1 MSSFQETFNRDIE
14 NQEQQW
20 LSDRR
25 AACDLSGDSSKDTKA
40 LAFSGGGIRSAT
52 FNLGVLQALAKNDQ
66 LTQFDYL
73 SSVSGGSYIATSF
86 TWFKSRFPGRF
97 PFGTSRRDKHASDIL
112 AWLRAHSSF
121 LTPGFG
127 VDKSS
132 LLTAILTGTL
142 INMLIMVP
150 LLLLLLFL
158 LSYEFSADLSAIAIH
173 APFNGFSLLRA
184 AGFLTLIASFG
195 VMLLTAIST
204 GFDSARANHRTETL
218 RYYLSNLFPL
228 GLALLAVG
236 YIPFLHKSF
245 EHFAEWVV
253 HTSFSISLIGI
264 TITRYAA
271 RRNGNADIKYS
282 LTSLLIDLGLLLTC
296 FGFVMISYHFA
307 VQWELLPTIFYPLLF
322 LSVFL
327 VLGCNINSVSMHGYY
342 RDRLKDAFMPCHLSK
357 RETNDEE
364 CEQTT
369 SYDKQLLLGELKA
382 TDAPFPIINCNIELL
397 GSSRA
402 KYKNRGGDCFTLTPL
417 YSGSDSTGYRATKD
431 YMAGKLDL
439 ASACA
444 ISGAAIAT
452 NTPMTRSKQLNFI
465 MSLLNL
471 RLGCW
476 LKNPNKP
483 TKPAN
488 FFNKPWWY
496 LYMFRDMF
504 GQGLNEQQSYI
515 HLSDGGHFE
524 NLACYE
530 LIRRKCKLI
539 VCCDAGA
546 DPKYQYKDLAKLIE
560 LARVDFG
567 AKLAI
572 DVSEIN
578 QQEATSDIAW
588 TEGKIS
594 YDDGSYGRFIYI
606 KACMIQHL
614 NEDLKSY
621 KRMNPDFPHQST
633 NNQFFDEMQF
643 EAYRELGFQ
652 LAHQMLKSIDLATT
666 ATSGEQ

>member
-1 MSSFQETFNRDIE
+1 MSSFQETFNPDIE

-25 AACDLSGDSSKDTKA
+25 AAGNLGCDGSKDTKA

-66 LTQFDYL
+66 LKQFDYL
-73 SSVSGGSYIATSF
+73 SSVSGGSYIATSY
-86 TWFKSRFPGRF
+86 TWFKSRFPGQF
-97 PFGTSRRDKHASDIL
+97 PFSTNRHDKRASDIL
-112 AWLRAHSSF
+112 GWLRAHSSF

-150 LLLLLLFL
+150 VLLLLLFL
-158 LSYEFSADLSAIAIH
+158 LSYEFSTDISAIAIH
-173 APFNGFSLLRA
+173 APFNGFSLLRG
-184 AGFLTLIASFG
+184 AGFITLIASFG
-195 VMLLTAIST
+195 LMLLTAIST
-204 GFDSARANHRTETL
+204 GFESARANHRTETL

-228 GLALLAVG
+228 GLAMLAFG
-236 YIPFLHKSF
+236 YIPIFHKFF
-245 EHFAEWVV
+245 ERFAEWLV
-253 HTSFSISLIGI
+253 HTSFSISLLGML
-264 TITRYAA
+264 ITRYAA
-271 RRNGNADIKYS
+271 HRNGSADIKYS
-282 LTSLLIDLGLLLTC
+282 LTSILIDLGLLLTC

-307 VQWELLPTIFYPLLF
+307 VQWELLPTLFYPLLI

-327 VLGCNINSVSMHGYY
+327 VLGCNINAVSMHGYY
-342 RDRLKDAFMPCHLSK
+342 RDRLRDAFMPCHLSK
-357 RETNDEE
+357 RDTNDEQ
-364 CEQTT
+364 CEQTL

-397 GSSRA
+397 GSTNA

-431 YMAGKLDL
+431 YMGGKLDL

-496 LYMFRDMF
+496 MYMFKDMF
-504 GQGLNEQQSYI
+504 GQGLNEHQSYI

-546 DPKYQYKDLAKLIE
+546 DPNYQFQDLARLIK

-572 DVSEIN
+572 DVSAIN
-578 QQEATSDIAW
+578 QKAATSNIAW

-594 YDDGSYGRFIYI
+594 YDDGSYGRFIYV
-606 KACMIQHL
+606 KASMIQHV
-614 NEDLKSY
+614 NEELKSY
-621 KRMNPDFPHQST
+621 KRINPDFPHQST
-633 NNQFFDEMQF
+633 SNQFFDEMQF
-643 EAYRELGFQ
+643 EAYRELGFE
-652 LAHQMLKSIDLATT
+652 LTHQMLKSVDLATT

>member
-1 MSSFQETFNRDIE
+1 MSSFQETFNQDIE

-25 AACDLSGDSSKDTKA
+25 AACNLGCDGDKDTKA

-73 SSVSGGSYIATSF
+73 SSVSGGSYIATSY
-86 TWFKSRFPGRF
+86 TWFKSRFPGQF
-97 PFGTSRRDKHASDIL
+97 PFSTNRHNKRATDIL
-112 AWLRAHSSF
+112 GWLRAHSSF

-150 LLLLLLFL
+150 VLLLLLFL
-158 LSYEFSADLSAIAIH
+158 LSYEFSTDIWAIAIH
-173 APFNGFSLLRA
+173 APFNGFSLLRG
-184 AGFLTLIASFG
+184 AGFITLIASFG
-195 VMLLTAIST
+195 LMLLTAIST
-204 GFDSARANHRTETL
+204 GFESARANHRTETL

-228 GLALLAVG
+228 GLAMLAFG
-236 YIPFLHKSF
+236 YIPIFHKFF
-245 EHFAEWVV
+245 ERFAEWLV
-253 HTSFSISLIGI
+253 HTSFSISLLGML
-264 TITRYAA
+264 ITRYAA
-271 RRNGNADIKYS
+271 HRNGSADIKYS
-282 LTSLLIDLGLLLTC
+282 LTSILIDLGLLLTC

-307 VQWELLPTIFYPLLF
+307 VQWELLPTLFYPLLI

-327 VLGCNINSVSMHGYY
+327 VLGCNINAVSMHGYY
-342 RDRLKDAFMPCHLSK
+342 RDRLRDAFMPCHLSK
-357 RETNDEE
+357 RDTNDEQ
-364 CEQTT
+364 CEQTL

-397 GSSRA
+397 GSTNA

-431 YMAGKLDL
+431 YMGGKLDL

-488 FFNKPWWY
+488 FYNKPWWY
-496 LYMFRDMF
+496 MYMFKDMF
-504 GQGLNEQQSYI
+504 GQGLNEHQSYI

-546 DPKYQYKDLAKLIE
+546 DPNYQFQDLARLIK

-572 DVSEIN
+572 DVSAIN
-578 QQEATSDIAW
+578 QKAATSNIAW

-594 YDDGSYGRFIYI
+594 YDDGSYGRFIYV
-606 KACMIQHL
+606 KASMIQHV
-614 NEDLKSY
+614 NEELKSY
-621 KRMNPDFPHQST
+621 KRINPDFPHQST
-633 NNQFFDEMQF
+633 SNQFFDEMQF
-643 EAYRELGFQ
+643 EAYRELGFE
-652 LAHQMLKSIDLATT
+652 LTHQMLKSVDLATT

>member
-1 MSSFQETFNRDIE
+1 MSSFQETYDQDIK
-14 NQEQQW
+14 NLEQQW
-20 LSDRR
+20 LSERR
-25 AACDLSGDSSKDTKA
+25 TACGLNSDNNKDAKA

-66 LTQFDYL
+66 LKQFDYL

-86 TWFKSRFPGRF
+86 TWFKSRFPSRF
-97 PFGTSRRDKHASDIL
+97 PFSTNCHDRRSSDIL
-112 AWLRAHSSF
+112 GWLRAHSSF

-127 VDKSS
+127 VNKSS

-142 INMLIMVP
+142 INLLIMVP
-150 LLLLLLFL
+150 VLLLLLFL
-158 LSYEFSADLSAIAIH
+158 LSYEFSTNLSALAIH
-173 APFNGFSLLRA
+173 PPFNGFSLLRA
-184 AGFLTLIASFG
+184 AGLITLIASFG
-195 VMLLTAIST
+195 VMLITAIST
-204 GFDSARANHRTETL
+204 GFESTRANHRTETL
-218 RYYLSNLFPL
+218 RYYLSNLFPFA
-228 GLALLAVG
+228 LALLAFG
-236 YIPFLHKSF
+236 YIPIFHKFF
-245 EHFAEWVV
+245 ERFAEWLV
-253 HTSFSISLIGI
+253 HTSFSISLLGI
-264 TITRYAA
+264 LITRYAA
-271 RRNGNADIKYS
+271 HRNGRADIKYS
-282 LTSLLIDLGLLLTC
+282 LTSVLIDLGLLLTC

-322 LSVFL
+322 LSLFL
-327 VLGCNINSVSMHGYY
+327 VLGCNINAVSMHGYY
-342 RDRLKDAFMPCHLSK
+342 RDRLRDAFMPCHLSK
-357 RETNDEE
+357 QDVNEE
-364 CEQTT
+364 ICQQTS
-369 SYDKQLLLGELKA
+369 SYDQQLLLGQLKA

-397 GSSRA
+397 GSTNA

-417 YSGSDSTGYRATKD
+417 YSGSDSTGYRATQD
-431 YMAGKLDL
+431 YMGGKLDL

-496 LYMFRDMF
+496 LYMFKDMF

-546 DPKYQYKDLAKLIE
+546 DPNYQYQDLARLIK

-572 DVSEIN
+572 DVSAIN
-578 QQEATSDIAW
+578 QTEATSNIAW
-588 TEGKIS
+588 SEGKIS
-594 YDDGSYGRFIYI
+594 YDDGSYGRFIYV
-606 KACMIQHL
+606 KASMIQQV
-614 NEDLKSY
+614 NEELKSY
-621 KRMNPDFPHQST
+621 KRINPDFPHQST

-652 LAHQMLKSIDLATT
+652 LAHQMLKSVDLTT
-666 ATSGEQ
+666 TTTSGEL